1 MDSGDDNESERH
13 SNQSSNRTTN
23 QNSQRRLHGPT
34 INSRNNFHNHGQ
46 QPSLPSTS
54 AQSPLSHQ
62 HQSLQQRAILTAAA
76 SAAAAAASVPNYM
89 NISSNSGGGGGGA
102 IGKAINNLDL
112 ICGVVDAAIATS
124 SNSSGSNSNVNVS
137 LNNSLGG
144 AVGGLSAANPT
155 NSSNVLNRQMRLR
168 VYGNGKGGMVRHE
181 TKL

>member
-1 MDSGDDNESERH
+1 MIVLGDVDSGDDNESERH

-34 INSRNNFHNHGQ
+34 INSRNNFHNHG

-89 NISSNSGGGGGGA
+89 NISSNSGGA

-112 ICGVVDAAIATS
+112 ICGVVDAAVATS

-137 LNNSLGG
+137 LNNSLG
-144 AVGGLSAANPT
+144 AVGGVSVNST
-155 NSSNVLNRQMRLR
+155 NNVLNRQMRLR